1 MTDTPLSGK
10 RILVTGA
17 SSGIGRATAQLLAAQ
32 GARVGVHYGARR
44 AEAEAVAKDITAAGG
59 TAVVLGAD
67 LLKRGDRNA
76 LIPKTIESLG
86 GLDALVNN
94 AGRIPTPTTAAAM
107 TEEIWKEAFELNVH
121 APFFLARDAFLHM
134 ETHGGGRI
142 VNISSI
148 GVKFGGSP
156 TSMHYSASKQALE
169 GMTFG
174 LAKAGYGCNVLVNVI
189 RPGVVDTPIH
199 SHQTPEAMERRK
211 QMIPLKR
218 FGTPE
223 EVARMIAFL
232 IGPGGDFITGQV
244 FAVSGG
250 E

>member
-1 MTDTPLSGK
+1 MTDAHLSGK

-17 SSGIGRATAQLLAAQ
+17 SSGIGTATAKLLAEQ
-32 GARVGVHYGARR
+32 GAHVGVHYGARR
-44 AEAEAVAKDITAAGG
+44 AEAERVASEIAAAGG
-59 TAVVLGAD
+59 RAVALGAD
-67 LLKRGDRNA
+67 LLNSAERGT
-76 LIPKTIESLG
+76 LIARTIDAIG

-94 AGRIPTPTTAAAM
+94 AGRIPTPTTAANM
-107 TEEIWKEAFELNVH
+107 TEAIWKEAFELNVH
-121 APFFLARDAFLHM
+121 APFFLARDAFLYM
-134 ETHGGGRI
+134 EKHGGGRI

-199 SHQTPEAMERRK
+199 SHQTAEAMERRR